1 MIKKIIILTFFSL
14 FMYTNAPAT
23 EELWLHDIPVSKL
36 YELYKKIGYTGTEEK
51 NWLML
56 KSQSYPAVL
65 LKNFPPDF
73 NSITDRE
80 ERNALFI
87 KILAP
92 LALKLNQQLW
102 EERQT
107 IVNIKKSLEDN
118 NSLTSEQ
125 LNIIENKASKYDI
138 YTPYIGDSRRNF
150 LIRELLNRID
160 IIPPS
165 IMITIAAIE
174 TDFGSSRVVKEG
186 NSLYKILVWHTSSGL
201 KPIGETE
208 DDSYRIK
215 IYPDIFKSMEDF
227 ALRINSSPN
236 FEFLRVARS
245 QMRKSITSPQIMG
258 SDFAAY
264 SFPNSELRN
273 YAGII
278 DYTSAYYE
286 LSIIDRSSLGSLPL
300 TPDISKQFSKFLI
313 KK

>member
-1 MIKKIIILTFFSL
+1 MIKKIIFLFLFSFTFCSTAL
-14 FMYTNAPAT
+14 AK
-23 EELWLHDIPVSKL
+23 ELWLQNIPVAKL
-36 YELYKKIGYTGTEEK
+36 NELYQKVGYIGTEEK

-56 KSQSYPAVL
+56 KTQKYPAIL

-73 NSITDRE
+73 NSIEDKE
-80 ERNALFI
+80 QRNILFI

-102 EERQT
+102 DERQI
-107 IVNIKKSLEDN
+107 IVNIKKSLKQKGN
-118 NSLTSEQ
+118 LTPEQ
-125 LNIIENKASKYDI
+125 IKIIENKATKYDVF
-138 YTPYIGDSRRNF
+138 TRLTGDLRYKY
-150 LIRELLNRID
+150 LISELLKRID

-186 NSLYKILVWHTSSGL
+186 NSLYKMLVWHTKKGL

-208 DDSYRIK
+208 DDTYRIK

-236 FEFLRVARS
+236 FGFLRIAREQIRHS
-245 QMRKSITSPQIMG
+245 VSSPKLIG
-258 SDFAAY
+258 SEFSAY
-264 SFPNSELRN
+264 SFSNSELQN

-278 DYTSAYYE
+278 DYTLSYYD
-286 LSIIDRSSLGSLPL
+286 LTVIDRSIIDSNFL
-300 TPDISKQFSKFLI
+300 TTEISKQYSKFLI

>member
-1 MIKKIIILTFFSL
+1 MIKKIILLIFSL
-14 FMYTNAPAT
+14 FLYSTASA
-23 EELWLHDIPVSKL
+23 EELWLHDIPVSQL
-36 YELYKKIGYTGTEEK
+36 YELYKKVNYTGTEEK

-56 KSQSYPAVL
+56 KSLSYPAVL

-73 NSITDRE
+73 NSITDRD

-102 EERQT
+102 NERQ
-107 IVNIKKSLEDN
+107 IIIDIKKSLEKN
-118 NSLTSEQ
+118 NSITSEQ
-125 LNIIENKASKYDI
+125 LKTIEHKASEYDI
-138 YTPYIGDSRRNF
+138 YTPLAGDSRRNF

-186 NSLYKILVWHTSSGL
+186 NSLYKMLVWHTKKGL

-236 FEFLRVARS
+236 FEFVRVARS
-245 QMRKSITSPQIMG
+245 QMRKSITSPKIIG
-258 SDFAAY
+258 ADFAAY
-264 SFPNSELRN
+264 SFSNSELRN

-286 LSIIDRSSLGSLPL
+286 LSIIDRSSLGSVSV